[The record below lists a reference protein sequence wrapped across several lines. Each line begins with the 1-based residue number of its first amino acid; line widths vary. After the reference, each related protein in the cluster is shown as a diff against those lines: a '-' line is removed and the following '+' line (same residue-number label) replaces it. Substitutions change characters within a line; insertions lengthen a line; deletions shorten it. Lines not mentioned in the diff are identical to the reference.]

1 MYCFF
6 NKGEKNGRYCQV
18 LNGYLG
24 PYRRGCGAHHHRR
37 PCAENLRAN
46 YLIKEKRMDEIDWAE
61 LVSMLFAAAVA
72 AGILVISAV
81 GSVKTLG
88 LID

>member
-1 MYCFF
+1 
-6 NKGEKNGRYCQV
+6 
-18 LNGYLG
+18 
-24 PYRRGCGAHHHRR
+24 
-37 PCAENLRAN
+37 
-46 YLIKEKRMDEIDWAE
+46 MDEIDWVE